1 VSGRTR
7 VLAVAL
13 AAAATTLA
21 ACGGK
26 ERAAKSG
33 GRTVDVKLTEA
44 GCEPARLELAAG
56 PVTFDVANSGADE
69 VTEFEILDGS
79 RIVGEVENV
88 ASGLRRSFSMT
99 LEPGRYVT
107 YCPGGT
113 TAERGTLV
121 VTGKP
126 RSAAAASARVR
137 ASVAAYRRYVEQQT
151 DLLVTRTRRLVAALR
166 RGDVAAAKK
175 SYVAARVPY
184 ESIEPVAES
193 FGPLDP
199 AIDAR
204 EGDVPAA
211 RWTGFHPI
219 ERLLWAR
226 NTTQGS
232 DALAAR
238 LLADVVRLRRL
249 ARGVRLEPAAIANGS
264 VELLGE
270 VSKSKITG
278 EEERYSH
285 VDLVDFE
292 ANVRGAQAAFDSVR
306 RLVAGKNEELA
317 ERIDARFDAVLRAL
331 EPYRR
336 GSGFVSY
343 LTLTRADTRRL
354 SRAIDSLAE
363 PLSEVAAIVV
373 TAP

>member
-1 VSGRTR
+1 MSTR
-7 VLAVAL
+7 APMLAAAL
-13 AAAATTLA
+13 AAVATMLA
-21 ACGGK
+21 GCGGK

-33 GRTVDVKLTEA
+33 GRTVDVKLTDA

-56 PVTFDVANSGADE
+56 PVTFDVANAGADE
-69 VTEFEILDGS
+69 VTEFEILDGT

-88 ASGLRRSFSMT
+88 ASGLRRSFSIT

-113 TAERGTLV
+113 SAERGTLV
-121 VTGKP
+121 VTGRAP
-126 RSAAAASARVR
+126 AAATVSAGVE
-137 ASVAAYRRYVEQQT
+137 ASVGAYRRFVETQAG
-151 DLLVTRTRRLVAALR
+151 LLVTRTRRLVEALAS
-166 RGDVAAAKK
+166 GDVAAAKK
-175 SYVAARVPY
+175 AYVEARIPY
-184 ESIEPVAES
+184 ESIEPIAES
-193 FGPLDP
+193 FGALDP

-211 RWTGFHPI
+211 EWTGFHPI
-219 ERLLWAR
+219 ERLLWER
-226 NTTQGS
+226 STTQGS
-232 DALAAR
+232 AKLAAQ
-238 LLADVVRLRRL
+238 LLADVLRLRRL
-249 ARGVRLEPAAIANGS
+249 ARGVELEPAAIANGS

-292 ANVRGAQAAFDSVR
+292 ANVRGAKAAFDSVR
-306 RLVAGKNEELA
+306 RLVASRDEELA
-317 ERIDARFDAVLRAL
+317 ERIEARLAAVFRAL
-331 EPYRR
+331 APYRR

-343 LTLTRADTRRL
+343 LALTKADTRKL

-373 TAP
+373 TAR

>member
-1 VSGRTR
+1 MTLRT
-7 VLAVAL
+7 LALPAAVAALTAAL
-13 AAAATTLA
+13 AG
-21 ACGGK
+21 CGGDGVG
-26 ERAAKSG
+26 AKSD
-33 GRTVDVKLTEA
+33 GRKVQVKLTDA
-44 GCEPARLELAAG
+44 GCDPARLELAAG
-56 PVTFDVANSGADE
+56 PVTFDVANTGADE
-69 VTEFEILDGS
+69 VTEFEILDGG
-79 RIVGEVENV
+79 RVVGEVENI
-88 ASGLRRSFSMT
+88 ASGLERSFSMT

-113 TAERGTLV
+113 SAERGTLV
-121 VTGKP
+121 VTGKAP
-126 RSAAAASARVR
+126 RAAAASPEVKA
-137 ASVAAYRRYVEQQT
+137 AVAAYRRYVESQT
-151 DLLVTRTRRLVAALR
+151 GLLVTRTRDFVEALGS
-166 RGDVAAAKK
+166 GDVAAAKK
-175 SYVAARVPY
+175 LYVTARIPY

-211 RWTGFHPI
+211 KWTGFHPI
-219 ERLLWAR
+219 EQMLWVR
-226 NTTQGS
+226 KTTQGS
-232 DALAAR
+232 GKLAAQLLKDVLR
-238 LLADVVRLRRL
+238 LQQL
-249 ARGVRLEPAAIANGS
+249 ARKVELEPAAIANGS

-292 ANVRGAQAAFDSVR
+292 ANVKGAKAAFDSVR
-306 RLVAGKNEELA
+306 PIVAKEDRELA
-317 ERIDARFDAVLRAL
+317 QRIDGRFRSVFASL

-343 LTLTRADTRRL
+343 PALTKQDTRRL

-373 TAP
+373 TAR

>member
-1 VSGRTR
+1 VSGGTR

-13 AAAATTLA
+13 AAVATTVA

-33 GRTVDVKLTEA
+33 GRTVDVTLTEA

-56 PVTFDVANSGADE
+56 PVTFNVANSGADE
-69 VTEFEILDGS
+69 VTEFEVLDGS

-113 TAERGTLV
+113 SAERGTLV
-121 VTGKP
+121 VTGKASGA
-126 RSAAAASARVR
+126 RAVSARVR
-137 ASVAAYRRYVEQQT
+137 ASVAAYRGYVERQT
-151 DLLVTRTRRLVAALR
+151 SLLVKRTRMLVEALGS
-166 RGDVAAAKK
+166 GDVGAAKRA
-175 SYVAARVPY
+175 YVEARIPY

-193 FGPLDP
+193 FGALDP

-226 NTTQGS
+226 KTTQGS
-232 DALAAR
+232 GELAAQ
-238 LLADVVRLRRL
+238 LLEDVLRLRRL
-249 ARGVRLEPAAIANGS
+249 ARDVRLEPAGIANGS

-292 ANVRGAQAAFDSVR
+292 ANVRGSKAAFDAVR
-306 RLVAGKNEELA
+306 RLVAAKDEELA
-317 ERIDARFDAVLRAL
+317 ERIGARFDAVLRAL

-343 LTLTRADTRRL
+343 LTLTKQDTRRL

-363 PLSEVAAIVV
+363 PLSEVAALVV
-373 TAP
+373 TAR

>member
-1 VSGRTR
+1 MSGGTR

-13 AAAATTLA
+13 AAVATTVA

-33 GRTVDVKLTEA
+33 GRTVDVTLTEA

-56 PVTFDVANSGADE
+56 PVTFNVANSGADE
-69 VTEFEILDGS
+69 VTEFEVLDGS

-113 TAERGTLV
+113 SAERGTLV
-121 VTGKP
+121 VTGKASGA
-126 RSAAAASARVR
+126 RAVSARVR
-137 ASVAAYRRYVEQQT
+137 ASVAAYRGYVERQT
-151 DLLVTRTRRLVAALR
+151 SLLVKRTRMLVEALGS
-166 RGDVAAAKK
+166 GDVGAAKRA
-175 SYVAARVPY
+175 YVEARIPY

-193 FGPLDP
+193 FGALDP

-226 NTTQGS
+226 KTTQGS
-232 DALAAR
+232 GELAAQ
-238 LLADVVRLRRL
+238 LLEDVLRLRRL
-249 ARGVRLEPAAIANGS
+249 ARDVRLEPAGIANGS

-292 ANVRGAQAAFDSVR
+292 ANVRGSKAAFDAVR
-306 RLVAGKNEELA
+306 RLVAAKDEELA
-317 ERIDARFDAVLRAL
+317 ERIGARFDAVLRAL

-343 LTLTRADTRRL
+343 LTLTKQDTRRL

-363 PLSEVAAIVV
+363 PLSEVAALVV
-373 TAP
+373 TAR